1 MNKNGQVGTIIGMI
15 FLAIFVLAVVG
26 GLVALIVYSINYA
39 YTEGEETITVK
50 TRWTKIV
57 DGTERYRITST
68 NGQTFVIKDSIV
80 HKQFESASL
89 YANIDEGETY
99 DIKTQG
105 FRFGFLSDFK
115 NIVAYN

>member
-1 MNKNGQVGTIIGMI
+1 MNKNGWVGMLFSILGI
-15 FLAIFVLAVVG
+15 LFV
-26 GLVALIVYSINYA
+26 VALIGGMIVYSINYA
-39 YTEGEETITVK
+39 YTEGKETITVK

-68 NGQTFVIKDSIV
+68 DGQTFVIKDSIV

-105 FRFGFLSDFK
+105 FRFGFLSNFK